1 MENNN
6 NKKLKDLTEERID
19 YILDEFI
26 EELKLGEI
34 KGGDVQCD

>member
-26 EELKLGEI
+26 EELKLEEI